1 MKYRLLAMFA
11 VSIAASSVRAD
22 DAEKLAFFE
31 SKIRPVLVDNC
42 LKCHGETKA
51 NGKLRLDSKMA
62 VLKGGVSG
70 PAIIP
75 GNAKASLL
83 IKAIKHVDPELT
95 MPSKEKKLP
104 DNVIADFERWI
115 DQGAFDPRDGKQPA
129 VADGIDWKKARQFW
143 SFQTPKMPPL
153 PKVQNAGWVKSPN
166 DRFV

>member
-1 MKYRLLAMFA
+1 MMMHRLLAILAVAMFA
-11 VSIAASSVRAD
+11 ASARAD

-31 SKIRPVLVDNC
+31 AKIRPVLVDNC

-51 NGKLRLDSKMA
+51 NGKLRLDSKMS
-62 VLKGGVSG
+62 VLKGGITG
-70 PAIIP
+70 PAIVP

-83 IKAIKHVDPELT
+83 IKAIRHADPELT

-129 VADGIDWKKARQFW
+129 
-143 SFQTPKMPPL
+143 
-153 PKVQNAGWVKSPN
+153 
-166 DRFV
+166 